1 MSMAHGN
8 FSTLVNS
15 EKLTFVDFS
24 AEWCGPCKTMAPI
37 LEDLK
42 SRVGDKARI
51 IKIDIDRN
59 PQAATAY
66 QVQSVPTLML
76 FKNGNVVWRQS
87 GVVPAHF
94 LQQVINE
101 HA

>member
-1 MSMAHGN
+1 MAHGN

-15 EKLTFVDFS
+15 ETLTFVDFS
-24 AEWCGPCKTMAPI
+24 AAWCGPCKTMAPI
-37 LEDLK
+37 LDDLK

-59 PQAATAY
+59 PQAAAAY

-101 HA
+101 HAG